1 MPVTVRDA
9 TESDLSAILGIY
21 NQVIRTS
28 AAVYTEQETTLQDR
42 RAWLAQRTG
51 QGYPVLVAE
60 DSADGSVLGFATFGD
75 FRPWP
80 GYRNTVEHS
89 VYVRANAR
97 GRGVGKA
104 LIEPLFGRAASL
116 GKHVMVA
123 GIDAANPASIRLH
136 ERLGFERVGT
146 LREVGIKFG
155 RRLDLVFMQRFIDVP
170 HDADCVSMAGAE
182 Q

>member
-9 TESDLSAILGIY
+9 TEADLSGILAIY
-21 NQVIRTS
+21 NEVIRSS
-28 AAVYTEQETTLQDR
+28 AAVYTEQETTLEDR

-51 QGYPVLVAE
+51 RGYPVLVAE
-60 DSADGSVLGFATFGD
+60 DGEDGSVLGFATFGD

-89 VYVRANAR
+89 VYVRADAR
-97 GRGVGKA
+97 GRGLGKA
-104 LIEPLFGRAASL
+104 LVEPLFGRAASL

-123 GIDAANPASIRLH
+123 GIDAGNPVSISLH

-146 LREVGIKFG
+146 LRGVGYKFG
-155 RRLDLVFMQRFIDVP
+155 QWLDLAFMQRFIDAP
-170 HDADCVSMAGAE
+170 RDADSVGAVGSGR
-182 Q
+182 